1 MFDTLGKNSI
11 LSFPERGKWGDAR
24 WRGNMS
30 GHVYKALFDFFQPKT
45 FVDPMK
51 GSGTSIEVAME
62 MGIDA
67 VGLDLHEGFD
77 ATRMS
82 ILEAAGR
89 ESDMVLSHPPYGRM
103 ISYSGNQWGEK
114 PVPGDLSH
122 IEDYDDFIDALQAV
136 MLNQRDATKRSGI
149 YGTIVGDLRHKGNYY
164 SIQADLMN
172 RLPRNE
178 LRSVLI
184 KAQWNTSSEGK
195 AYGRMK
201 YPWVTHE
208 YILLW
213 EKLTAEPFAVFA
225 RVTKQNDRHLKGTW
239 RAVVRNAL
247 LRAGGKADLQVIYQK
262 VSEGAT
268 GKIAENPNWQAK
280 VRQVL
285 RTSNDFKPVER
296 GVYTLAA

>member
-1 MFDTLGKNSI
+1 MFDALGKNSI
-11 LSFPERGKWGDAR
+11 LSFPERGKWGNAR

-30 GHVYKALFDFFQPKT
+30 GHVYKALFEFFQPKT
-45 FVDPMK
+45 FVDPMV

-62 MGIDA
+62 MGIEA
-67 VGLDLHEGFD
+67 VGLDLHQGFD

-82 ILEAAGR
+82 ILEAVGR
-89 ESDMVLSHPPYGRM
+89 ESDMCVSHPPYSTM
-103 ISYSGNQWGEK
+103 ISYSGNQWGDA

-122 IEDYDDFIDALQAV
+122 IEDYDDFLDALQAV
-136 MLNQRDATKRSGI
+136 MLNQRDATKRNGI
-149 YGTIVGDLRHKGNYY
+149 YGTIVGDLRHRGNYY

-184 KAQWNTSSEGK
+184 KAQWNTSSGSKE
-195 AYGRMK
+195 YGRMK

-213 EKLTAEPFAVFA
+213 EKLTGKPFAVFA
-225 RVTKQNDRHLKGTW
+225 RLASQNDRHLKGTW
-239 RAVVRNAL
+239 RAVIRHAL
-247 LRAGGKADLQVIYQK
+247 LRVGGKADLKTIYAV

-268 GKIAENPNWQAK
+268 GKIAGNPNWQAK

-285 RTSNDFKPVER
+285 RGYSDFRSLDR
-296 GVYTLAA
+296 GVYALA

>member
-1 MFDTLGKNSI
+1 MFDQLGKNSI
-11 LSFPERGKWGDAR
+11 LSFPERGKWGNAR

-30 GHVYKALFDFFQPKT
+30 GHVYKALFEFFKPQT
-45 FVDPMK
+45 FVDPMM
-51 GSGTSIEVAME
+51 GSGTSIEVAKE

-67 VGLDLHEGFD
+67 LGLDLHQGFD

-89 ESDMVLSHPPYGRM
+89 ESSMVLSHPPYAWM
-103 ISYSGNQWGEK
+103 ISYSGNQWGDE
-114 PVPGDLSH
+114 PAPGDLSH
-122 IEDYDDFIDALQAV
+122 IRDYDEFIDAMQAV
-136 MLNQRDATKRSGI
+136 MLNQRDATSRNGI
-149 YGTIVGDLRHKGNYY
+149 YGTIVGDLRHEGNYY
-164 SIQADLMN
+164 SIQADLLN

-178 LRSVLI
+178 LRSVII

-213 EKLTAEPFAVFA
+213 EKVTAQPFAVFA
-225 RVTKQNDRHLKGTW
+225 RLTSQNDRHLKGTW
-239 RAVVRNAL
+239 RAVIRHAL
-247 LRAGGKADLQVIYQK
+247 LRAGGKANLETIYQVI
-262 VSEGAT
+262 SEGAT
-268 GKIAENPNWQAK
+268 SKIASNPNWQAK

-285 RTSNDFKPVER
+285 RNHTDFRPVER
-296 GVYTLAA
+296 GVYALA